1 MKNHSANKA
10 GAKQPDFFSIKH
22 KEKIMPKGNC
32 EFKGSGREYL
42 GLFVIHLFLL
52 SMVTLGIYSPWAWVR
67 LFKLRAS
74 HTVINGKEVIFKGT
88 GLKLFGICLL
98 NGFFIIITL
107 GIYTPWAICRISK
120 WKAENTMVGG
130 KQSEFVGAGG
140 SLFVFYLV
148 HLMILPMLTLGVYYF
163 YGIYR
168 YYAWKEEHMK
178 YGGEKTSFGS
188 GFWGLMKIF
197 LASSLI
203 WLLLPIAA
211 QFLSQPSIDL
221 FALIIFIL
229 LAPWFICMFF
239 RWQVKGLTV
248 GDGEGVQHFPPV
260 KTRFLLVAV
269 IILIELLS
277 LAAAG
282 LFIWDRY
289 KMHIPDISNFTQFL
303 EMTAKDMTKPEAI
316 RVPVKRPPKT
326 IATKPDKKDLPKVT
340 STKKVPTPKVKPP
353 KETPI
358 LKPAQKDSAETP
370 TTKKPHVSTLP
381 SPEEKPIPMSKDYD
395 NEIGEFN
402 ELIRQDRQNAELYYS
417 RGCLYERKGD
427 LDKAKKDFSK
437 SIDINNRVSDT
448 YYNRGMVFVRTKK
461 YALAVKDFD
470 KAIELDSR
478 AVDAYCNRGSANY
491 QLGKRD
497 LAIRDYNEGLKINPD
512 DADLYY
518 NRGVVHLSKGMRKEA
533 KADFK
538 KAAMLGHKLAS
549 EMISKQE

>member
-1 MKNHSANKA
+1 
-10 GAKQPDFFSIKH
+10 
-22 KEKIMPKGNC
+22 MPKGNC
-32 EFKGSGREYL
+32 EFKGTGREYL
-42 GLFVIHLFLL
+42 GVFVIHLFLL
-52 SMVTLGIYSPWAWVR
+52 SMITLGFYSPWAWVR

-74 HTVINGKEVIFKGT
+74 HTVISGKKVIFNGT
-88 GLKLFGICLL
+88 GLKFFGVCLL
-98 NGFFIIITL
+98 NGLFIIITL
-107 GIYTPWAICRISK
+107 GIYFPWAICRISK
-120 WKAENTMVGG
+120 WKAKNTLVGG
-130 KQSEFVGAGG
+130 KQSDFVGTGG
-140 SLFVFYLV
+140 RLFIFYLV

-221 FALIIFIL
+221 YALIILIL

-248 GDGEGVQHFPPV
+248 GDGKDVQHFPPV
-260 KTRFLLVAV
+260 RTGFLLIAV
-269 IILIELLS
+269 IILIELFS

-282 LFIWDRY
+282 MFIKDRY
-289 KMHIPDISNFTQFL
+289 KLNITDISSLVQFI
-303 EMTAKDMTKPEAI
+303 EMTTKDLKKSEVI
-316 RVPVKRPPKT
+316 RVPVKKPPRI
-326 IATKPDKKDLPKVT
+326 IATKPDKKDLPKAAPSKEVLIPK
-340 STKKVPTPKVKPP
+340 SAKKVSPGKPP
-353 KETPI
+353 TEKI
-358 LKPAQKDSAETP
+358 LSEKPAI
-370 TTKKPHVSTLP
+370 KKPHLP
-381 SPEEKPIPMSKDYD
+381 ALSSPDEKPVLKSMDYD
-395 NEIGEFN
+395 KEIRALDEF
-402 ELIRQDRQNAELYYS
+402 ITKDRQNAELYYS

-427 LDKAKKDFSK
+427 LDKAKKDFTE
-437 SIDINNRVSDT
+437 SIDINNRVSDA
-448 YYNRGMVFVRTKK
+448 YYNRGLVFVRTKK
-461 YALAVKDFD
+461 YALAIKDFD
-470 KAIELDSR
+470 KTIELDSQ

-491 QLGKRD
+491 QLGKSD

-518 NRGVVHLSKGMRKEA
+518 NRGVVHLSKGMRKDA

-538 KAAMLGHKLAS
+538 KAAMLGHVLAS
-549 EMISKQE
+549 EMISKQK